1 MIESN
6 EKIDVKKGNK
16 FSVLPALTKVF
27 EETNFVSS
35 MLLLC
40 YKIGRRGRFHQ
51 LIKNSKKRRADR
63 NNELEKEKK
72 NQEISDYMQQQAE
85 DIEHLQEH
93 IDEWKQ
99 KLEDHSKDTNLLK
112 KLYDRGFIDINGDP
126 TNKYND
132 MN

>member
-6 EKIDVKKGNK
+6 EEIDVKKGNK
-16 FSVLPALTKVF
+16 FSVLPALAKVF

-40 YKIGRRGRFHQ
+40 YKIRRRGRFHQ

-72 NQEISDYMQQQAE
+72 NQEISDYMLQQAE
-85 DIEHLQEH
+85 DIEHLQEQL
-93 IDEWKQ
+93 DEWKQ
-99 KLEDHSKDTNLLK
+99 KLEDYSKDTDLLK
-112 KLYDRGFIDINGDP
+112 NFMIED
-126 TNKYND
+126 T
-132 MN
+132 